1 MKVKEG
7 VNGALLLDGEVLEG
21 AEEAFKEERYVEA
34 FALIQA
40 LIDWRMLNLYQ
51 INEMNKG
58 VPPLETHQVDWAEFY
73 THKRLVRELEKREVI
88 SPKESERFREFYDLR
103 NMIVHRLVIY
113 RYQPYA
119 HNRVKREDAI
129 RGFREGK
136 VLVEL
141 LRERNPESS
150 GSGEGWAMTTG
161 GG

>member
-7 VNGALLLDGEVLEG
+7 VDSALLLDGDVLEG
-21 AEEAFKEERYVEA
+21 AEEAFREERYVEA

-40 LIDWRMLNLYQ
+40 LIDWRMLNLCQ
-51 INEMNKG
+51 IDEMNKG
-58 VPPLETHQVDWAEFY
+58 VPAMETHQVYWAKFY
-73 THKRLVRELEKREVI
+73 THKKLVSELRKREI
-88 SPKESERFREFYDLR
+88 FSLKECERLTKFYDLR
-103 NMIVHRLVIY
+103 NMIVHRLAIY

-119 HNRVKREDAI
+119 HNRVGRDKAI
-129 RGFREGK
+129 RGFKEGK

-150 GSGEGWAMTTG
+150 GSGEGWAVTTG